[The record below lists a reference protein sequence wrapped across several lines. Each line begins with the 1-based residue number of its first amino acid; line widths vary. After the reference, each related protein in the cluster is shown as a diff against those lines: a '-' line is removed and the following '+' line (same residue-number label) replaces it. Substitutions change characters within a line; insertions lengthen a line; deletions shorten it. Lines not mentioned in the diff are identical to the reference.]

1 MFCFECGPVATNC
14 YLVGDEGSRTAFLID
29 APHGAFE
36 PVMRV
41 LDEMSWTLT
50 DLLLTHTHWDHTAD
64 CARLLRQTGARV
76 VVHEADLYRLTDP
89 MAHTIWPLPFVIDP
103 VLDAVTIGNEITSL
117 SVVSGNSTSEAL
129 CFGSCD
135 ACAGCTDPFSV
146 EFDPYAG
153 VDDGSC
159 ATALIWGCTY
169 SDATN
174 FLPTATK
181 DDGSCQF
188 DAVNPCPADIDGNGV
203 VATPDLLAFL
213 AAFGTDCD

>member
-1 MFCFECGPVATNC
+1 
-14 YLVGDEGSRTAFLID
+14 
-29 APHGAFE
+29 
-36 PVMRV
+36 
-41 LDEMSWTLT
+41 
-50 DLLLTHTHWDHTAD
+50 
-64 CARLLRQTGARV
+64 
-76 VVHEADLYRLTDP
+76 
-89 MAHTIWPLPFVIDP
+89 
-103 VLDAVTIGNEITSL
+103 
-117 SVVSGNSTSEAL
+117 
-129 CFGSCD
+129 
-135 ACAGCTDPFSV
+135 V